1 MIQLAELNLAGS
13 ISMARCLQCS
23 RLQERMHTV
32 GVDEVEIDNYVDKLK
47 SVRYA

>member
-13 ISMARCLQCS
+13 VSLACCLQCS
-23 RLQERMHTV
+23 GLQERRHTV
-32 GVDEVEIDNYVDKLK
+32 GVDEVEIDNYVNNLK